1 MYRQSYNVNSNSDFP
16 LAEVGN
22 KAQLII
28 LDRLASPNS
37 LLQIPDQVGY
47 A

>member
-1 MYRQSYNVNSNSDFP
+1 MYRQSYTVNSNSVFP
-16 LAEVGN
+16 LPEVGN

-28 LDRLASPNS
+28 LDRLASPSS

-47 A
+47 S